1 MKFLIKKNDKQAIK
15 AKGKNVTRNEMN
27 LILMT
32 NGDYAIFLTCSDSD
46 NDINVTNISVAY
58 LHENLK
64 V

>member
-1 MKFLIKKNDKQAIK
+1 MKFLIKKKDRQAIK
-15 AKGKNVTRNEMN
+15 AKGKNVTQNEMN

-32 NGDYAIFLTCSDSD
+32 NGDYAIFLTYSDSD